1 MTHLRDGIGDGAG
14 FRGNHGD
21 GRRFASSAQAASYAG
36 FDSAQA
42 LRGRQAAAGRL
53 HQACNCFPR
62 QLVVEAV
69 QTTSGL
75 GDGLSPA
82 VPAALSQ
89 ECKAG
94 AKLAAARRLTV
105 RLFWVLKAHTDYP
118 EIADIESYS
127 PVPMRPA
134 TPTSPGIGAP
144 SNLSGEVLPMFE
156 LMVLYPLAESIFAA
170 IGLMRAT
177 LNCAPAN
184 RISPEM

>member
-1 MTHLRDGIGDGAG
+1 M
-14 FRGNHGD
+14 
-21 GRRFASSAQAASYAG
+21 
-36 FDSAQA
+36 
-42 LRGRQAAAGRL
+42 
-53 HQACNCFPR
+53 
-62 QLVVEAV
+62 
-69 QTTSGL
+69 
-75 GDGLSPA
+75 
-82 VPAALSQ
+82 
-89 ECKAG
+89 
-94 AKLAAARRLTV
+94 
-105 RLFWVLKAHTDYP
+105 RLFWVLKTHTDYP